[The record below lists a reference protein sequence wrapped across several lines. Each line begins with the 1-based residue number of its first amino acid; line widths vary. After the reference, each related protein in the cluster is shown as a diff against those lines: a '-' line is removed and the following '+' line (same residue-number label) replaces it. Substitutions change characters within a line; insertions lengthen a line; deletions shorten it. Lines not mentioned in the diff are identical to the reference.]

1 MRSQPGDQALQVVR
15 ALKRYVK
22 NLIEQDGSPV
32 IFNTL
37 AASSP
42 RFKSEYFHKSLK
54 RYVPGQPA
62 YDEGCKLPGHS
73 GLEALAKNIQV
84 CSQCGLAGTRKKV
97 VFGEGDPEA
106 SLVFVGEAPGADED
120 REGKPFVGAAGKL
133 LTRIIESIGLK
144 REQVYICNILKCRP
158 PGNRNPKP
166 EEIAA
171 CQPYLIQQLKMLHPR
186 LICALGSFAA
196 QTLLDSNEPI
206 GRLRGKIYTYQDI
219 PLVPTFHPAALLYH
233 PQNKRLVWEDMKRI
247 AGILGLKPVS
257 PKT

>member
-1 MRSQPGDQALQVVR
+1 MRSHPSEQALLVVR
-15 ALKRYVK
+15 ALKRYV
-22 NLIEQDGSPV
+22 NNFIEQGETPI
-32 IFNTL
+32 IFYKPLKREVPKQKVAGHGYKIPGHPGLETL
-37 AASSP
+37 A
-42 RFKSEYFHKSLK
+42 R
-54 RYVPGQPA
+54 
-62 YDEGCKLPGHS
+62 
-73 GLEALAKNIQV
+73 NIQT
-84 CSQCGLAGTRKKV
+84 CSKCSLAGTRKKV

-171 CQPYLIQQLKMLHPR
+171 CQPYLIKQLEMLRPR

-196 QTLLDSNEPI
+196 QTLLDSKEPI
-206 GRLRGKIYTYQDI
+206 GRLRGKIYTYHAI

-233 PQNKRLVWEDMKRI
+233 PQNKRPVWEDMKKI
-247 AGILGLKPVS
+247 AGILELKQIS
-257 PKT
+257 PKA